1 MKRFKAAIASESGSY
16 SAVGMTYDDQQY
28 YPQYNY
34 DSMQIHGDMNAQYY
48 SAYSEEQD
56 NGKLDYIS
64 LLKYNIKVFHSWIQ
78 YMQNSMF

>member
-34 DSMQIHGDMNAQYY
+34 DPTQVHGDINMQYY
-48 SAYSEEQD
+48 PSYAEEQ
-56 NGKLDYIS
+56 NPGKL
-64 LLKYNIKVFHSWIQ
+64 
-78 YMQNSMF
+78 